1 MSEPTKKV
9 IPLRSDG
16 VPADKMIVCLT
27 AGELRELVGEVVEQK
42 LKRAASSVPGGLL
55 TVDQASEILGYSK
68 DWIYRNWRNIGGA
81 KKISGRGLR
90 FDAAQL
96 QSWIESRKSV

>member
-1 MSEPTKKV
+1 MSEPIKKIV
-9 IPLRSDG
+9 PLRSDA

-27 AGELRELVGEVVEQK
+27 AGELRELIAEVVEQK
-42 LKRAASSVPGGLL
+42 LKRTMPPAAGGLL
-55 TVDQASEILGYSK
+55 TVDHASEILGYSK
-68 DWIYRNWRNIGGA
+68 DWIYRNWRKVGGA

-90 FDAAQL
+90 FDAVEL

>member
-1 MSEPTKKV
+1 MSEPIKKIV
-9 IPLRSDG
+9 PLRSDA

-27 AGELRELVGEVVEQK
+27 AGELRELIAEVVEQK
-42 LKRAASSVPGGLL
+42 LKRPMPPVQV

-68 DWIYRNWRNIGGA
+68 DWLYRNWRKVGGA

-90 FDAAQL
+90 FDAAEL
-96 QSWIESRKSV
+96 QSWIESRKGV